1 MTAALDTAE
10 FVSAVELQDKQW
22 DFVTWAPANY
32 DGPGPTIEAILG
44 GYASGKTTAA
54 AARLLVVAMANP
66 WRPEYGRGRPQ
77 IVVVG
82 VTARQ
87 IERSVM
93 PVMDKVWPAQV
104 IKKRW
109 GGNRPKWLLI
119 NGCEVHFV
127 SMDAVLE
134 GETLCAIWID
144 EIGKLAGREDR
155 WINYMF
161 RLRDPLS
168 PCLAMIVS
176 GLPAAGWV
184 RNHFDLS
191 QMTEDERQLRQTV
204 LIGTRDNRHLPPHL
218 LEQALSETSS
228 EEAKAYGGGGWMMPL
243 GAFFSSYSAER
254 HLVDEDAVNLNAPAH
269 VAIDLGKHAAIVL
282 FQERHVPVRSVTGH
296 VTQEKAALV
305 IDEVITSGLSLDDQ
319 IAELRASRY
328 ARLIRPGG
336 STILVDP
343 TIHDVEYNLACK
355 AFRGH
360 RVLKRDRTDDYYNRD
375 PGWRLMQAALL
386 DARGNTRL
394 HFVRRLARN
403 TSRYGVVNAL
413 IGAVYSEY
421 TGTMK
426 RDDVVDHV
434 LDCVRYGVTFLLQ
447 ARPPPGE
454 LKRFL

>member
-1 MTAALDTAE
+1 MTTLRIASP
-10 FVSAVELQDKQW
+10 VQLQAKQW
-22 DFVTWAPANY
+22 DFVTWAPAGY

-54 AARLLVVAMANP
+54 AAKLLVVAMANP

-134 GETLCAIWID
+134 GETLCALWID
-144 EIGKLAGREDR
+144 EIAKLAGREDR
-155 WINYMF
+155 WVNYMF

-168 PCLAMIVS
+168 PRLAMIVS
-176 GLPAAGWV
+176 GIPAAGWV
-184 RNHFDLS
+184 RNHFDLD
-191 QMTEDERQLRQTV
+191 QMTEAERELRQTV
-204 LIGTRDNRHLPPHL
+204 LVGTRDNAHLPAHL
-218 LEQALSETSS
+218 LDQALGETSS
-228 EEAKAYGGGGWMMPL
+228 EESKAFGGGGWMMPL
-243 GAFFSSYSAER
+243 GAFFSSYSADR
-254 HLVDEDAVNLNAPAH
+254 HLVDEAAVNERAPAH

-282 FQERHVPVRSVTGH
+282 FQERRVPVRSVTGQ
-296 VTQEKAALV
+296 VTHEIAALV
-305 IDEVITSGLSLDDQ
+305 IDEVITSGLGLDDQ
-319 IAELRASRY
+319 IAALRASRY
-328 ARLIRPGG
+328 AHLVRPGSGG

-343 TIHDVEYNLACK
+343 TIHDTEERLARQ

-360 RVLKRDRTDDYYNRD
+360 SFIKRERTDDYYNRD

-403 TSRYGVVNAL
+403 TSRYGVINAL

-447 ARPPPGE
+447 PRRPTGALE
-454 LKRFL
+454 RIH